1 MKKELAQFFSMEW
14 APKVHLQLDIYAA
27 LKRETNLDENL
38 TKKI

>member
-27 LKRETNLDENL
+27 KRETNLDENL